1 MEWNEQLLICELPLH
16 SASLVAGYGLYI
28 CGPTHSI
35 NCSLS
40 FHPYSLSF
48 FNGRQ
53 TSWLS
58 AQHKKRWTGKPAGM
72 KAIHKLLKWN
82 GGAAEG
88 RQPITHSFN
97 NQSPALSCLH
107 SWVGPA
113 HCCFMNQRK
122 FVCFLFIAEHC
133 GVPPPLTHNSRKTN
147 FLFIIHNQQRQ
158 RAANNFTFLFKK
170 EEKFVVLLFAA
181 AAAAMAPPK
190 GADQPSQSIN
200 SNSIKQRKGMKW
212 MKTNEGKSIMK
223 ATCLLEWL
231 IAAAS
236 FGGMNGMV
244 GPSAQGAAEALKLN
258 GMRWNAEAWVGVPP
272 AGHKPTNSTN
282 FSFQF
287 DFMALNEIKWRKVL
301 ICWSVEWVKKY
312 YNSK

>member
-1 MEWNEQLLICELPLH
+1 MELTCWWNQLWIIFMNMKSITAAQHQQHTIQFQSFLWEWKDWIECVCW
-16 SASLVAGYGLYI
+16 AA
-28 CGPTHSI
+28 CGPREWMNEIS
-35 NCSLS
+35 SPS
-40 FHPYSLSF
+40 P
-48 FNGRQ
+48 
-53 TSWLS
+53 
-58 AQHKKRWTGKPAGM
+58 
-72 KAIHKLLKWN
+72 LLLWVN
-82 GGAAEG
+82 GGGTPQCSAKRRE
-88 RQPITHSFN
+88 REERELIEWFHFSR
-97 NQSPALSCLH
+97 H
-107 SWVGPA
+107 WVGWDGLGLLLLGGLWA
-113 HCCFMNQRK
+113 
-122 FVCFLFIAEHC
+122 L
-133 GVPPPLTHNSRKTN
+133 
-147 FLFIIHNQQRQ
+147 
-158 RAANNFTFLFKK
+158 AAP
-170 EEKFVVLLFAA
+170 
-181 AAAAMAPPK
+181 MAPPK

>member
-181 AAAAMAPPK
+181 AASAGNTSTSFHKVEAFPWAAL
-190 GADQPSQSIN
+190 PSTNSFHSQFPFSKRIVKWNWVLLLGCRCSIN
-200 SNSIKQRKGMKW
+200 SFRNSFIH
-212 MKTNEGKSIMK
+212 KSKVFNLFIHLS
-223 ATCLLEWL
+223 APYHWLNQLLL
-231 IAAAS
+231 
-236 FGGMNGMV
+236 
-244 GPSAQGAAEALKLN
+244 
-258 GMRWNAEAWVGVPP
+258 
-272 AGHKPTNSTN
+272 
-282 FSFQF
+282 
-287 DFMALNEIKWRKVL
+287 
-301 ICWSVEWVKKY
+301 
-312 YNSK
+312 